1 MESTDDCL
9 LVFTTFP
16 NSEIAQKLGT
26 ELVEKQLAACVNLL
40 SPATSIYA
48 WQGKIEMEPEI
59 PAILKTTR
67 TAFPK
72 LEAELRELHPYE
84 VPEIVGLPIEVGSAP
99 YLAWIREQVLKTGE
113 PNS

>member
-40 SPATSIYA
+40 SPATSIYV
-48 WQGKIEMEPEI
+48 WQGKIETESEI

-67 TAFPK
+67 AVFPK
-72 LEAELRELHPYE
+72 LETELSERHPYD
-84 VPEIVGLPIEVGSAP
+84 VPEIVAIPVEAGAER
-99 YLAWIREQVLKTGE
+99 YLAWIREQVL
-113 PNS
+113 

>member
-48 WQGKIEMEPEI
+48 WKGNLETETEI
-59 PAILKTTR
+59 PAMLKTTR
-67 TAFPK
+67 AAFPN
-72 LEAELRELHPYE
+72 LEAELRERHPYD
-84 VPEIVGLPIEVGSAP
+84 VPEIIAVPIEAGSAD
-99 YLAWIREQVLKTGE
+99 YLAWIREQVR
-113 PNS
+113 